1 MWFTPRLIG
10 FNLVLLSISL
20 LILPTTSSD
29 LFEVEG
35 RFALNNVLKDI
46 SQLEPTT
53 KVVLDGGKY
62 STFIRKDGKFVID
75 NVPPGSYLFEVLSR
89 KYIYPRLKIVVESD
103 GEVLPSVTI
112 IGSEW
117 DNKGP
122 SLPYPLEL
130 YARAPADYFI
140 PREGF
145 SITSLLF
152 NPYIIF
158 MGFSVILLLVMPKMM
173 ANLDQTA
180 LQELQQ
186 NQAQNPFDFDL
197 SSSLAKYLS
206 GGNEAD
212 KSSNNKRN

>member
-1 MWFTPRLIG
+1 MWSTPRLII
-10 FNLVLLSISL
+10 FCFVLLSISF

-29 LFEVEG
+29 SFKIEG
-35 RFALNNVLKDI
+35 KFALNNVLKDT
-46 SQLEPTT
+46 SHLEPTT

-62 STFIRKDGKFVID
+62 STFVRKDGKFVID

-89 KYIYPRLKIVVESD
+89 KFIYPRLRVDVDSN
-103 GEVLPSVTI
+103 GEIRPFVTI

-117 DNKGP
+117 SNQGP

-130 YARAPADYFI
+130 FARAPADYFI

-152 NPYIIF
+152 NPYIIL
-158 MGFSVILLLVMPKMM
+158 MGFGVILLLVMPKMM
-173 ANLDQTA
+173 ANLDQAA

-206 GGNEAD
+206 GGNEDD

>member
-1 MWFTPRLIG
+1 MWFTPRLAV
-10 FNLVLLSISL
+10 FYSFLLLISL
-20 LILPTTSSD
+20 LIIQTTSSD
-29 LFEVEG
+29 FFKIEG

-46 SQLEPTT
+46 SQLEPTA

-62 STFIRKDGKFVID
+62 SAFIRKDGKFVID

-89 KYIYPRLKIVVESD
+89 KYIYPRLRVDVDSKGVR
-103 GEVLPSVTI
+103 PSVTI

-117 DNKGP
+117 NNRGP
-122 SLPYPLEL
+122 SLQYPLEL

-145 SITSLLF
+145 NITSMLF
-152 NPYIIF
+152 NPYIIM

-186 NQAQNPFDFDL
+186 NQQQNPLDFDL
-197 SSSLAKYLS
+197 SSMLAKYLS